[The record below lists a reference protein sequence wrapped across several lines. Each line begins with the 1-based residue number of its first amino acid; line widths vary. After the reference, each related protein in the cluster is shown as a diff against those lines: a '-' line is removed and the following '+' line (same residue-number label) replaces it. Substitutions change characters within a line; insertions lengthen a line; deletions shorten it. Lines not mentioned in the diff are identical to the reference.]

1 MKSDI
6 ERKIFNSIKKAIQD
20 YDMFKGV
27 KRAVVAFSSGP
38 DSVCLIHTLDKL
50 YRNKIEFIL
59 VYINHGLRKKEYLKK
74 EELLTRKYALK
85 YKIDHKIIKLTIP
98 RTKLGKEATARDMR
112 YKALVKCMKQVKGQV
127 IVLGHNLDDVVET
140 FFMNVIRGSGG
151 RGLRSIPAKRP
162 PFIRP
167 IIALKKGEIINYLK
181 AKKLDYSKD
190 ETNRLLNF
198 RRNLLRH
205 KIIPQLLKIN
215 PDLHN
220 VIKRTVE
227 ILKKDDEYLESQADK
242 VFQRLAVRKFKQVS
256 LDIKKLL
263 KYNPAI
269 QNRVVM
275 KAIKVL
281 LGSLDGFESKHIA
294 QIIGL
299 KNKENGKKIS
309 LPKKLYGQKEYE
321 RIIIGIAKPVRR
333 IKVSVNAGQDF
344 LIIGDNVIKFKT
356 VAKFDL
362 KARKKNCEVFNLND
376 LKPPLEIRSKKD
388 GDFIETK
395 IGRKK
400 IKKIFQEHKLSME
413 RRKETMIL
421 CDQKGI
427 LWVIGLARSSRA
439 FIDKNTE
446 KIMVVTFARSH

>member
-6 ERKIFNSIKKAIQD
+6 EHKILNSIKKTIQD

-38 DSVCLIHTLDKL
+38 DSVCLLDTLKKL
-50 YRNKIEFIL
+50 YHNKVEFVL
-59 VYINHGLRKKEYLKK
+59 VYINHGLRRKENLKK
-74 EELLTRKYALK
+74 EEFLTDKYALK
-85 YKIDHKIIKLTIP
+85 YKTDHKIIRLKVPKT
-98 RTKLGKEATARDMR
+98 RLGKEATARDMR
-112 YKALVKCMKQVKGQV
+112 YKALVKCLKQVNGQA
-127 IVLGHNLDDVVET
+127 IVLGHHLDDVVET
-140 FFMNVIRGSGG
+140 FFMNLIRGSGG

-167 IIALKKGEIINYLK
+167 LIALKKDEIINYLK
-181 AKKLDYSKD
+181 AKKLSFSKD
-190 ETNRLLNF
+190 ETNRLLDF
-198 RRNLLRH
+198 RRNMLRH
-205 KIIPQLLKIN
+205 KIVPQLLKVN

-220 VIKRTVE
+220 TIKRTVE

-242 VFQRLAVRKFKQVS
+242 VFQRLAMRKFKQVS

-263 KYNPAI
+263 KYNPAV
-269 QNRVVM
+269 QSRVVM
-275 KAIKVL
+275 KAIKIL

-299 KNKENGKKIS
+299 KNKESGKKIS
-309 LPKKLYGQKEYE
+309 LPKKLYGQKEYGKV
-321 RIIIGIAKPVRR
+321 IIGIVKPAKR
-333 IKVSVNAGQDF
+333 IKVLVNADQDF
-344 LIIGDNVIKFKT
+344 LVIGDNVIKFKT

-362 KARKKNCEVFNLND
+362 KARKKNCEVFDLND
-376 LKPPLEIRSKKD
+376 LRPPLVIRSKKD

-400 IKKIFQEHKLSME
+400 IKKIFQEHKLTMD

-427 LWVIGLARSSRA
+427 LWVIGLVRSSRA
-439 FIDKNTE
+439 FITKSTK
-446 KIMVVTFARSH
+446 KIMVVSFARSY